1 MPLVVEGSERDNTM
15 PKTFPLRLEVE
26 EIALGTVLRKLN
38 EMPGIVKLNLD
49 LGQGG
54 QGAGRKKLEEHAAAT
69 LKNGNRE
76 PAVLKLLMSGPK
88 HISDI
93 SAVLGGKK
101 TRAYGLMNSLHKKGL
116 TKAVGKG
123 MHELT
128 KKALAQL
135 GLTVQEVPQVALAL
149 PAPALKHGPGGRA
162 SPGSGNIV
170 LKSILS
176 EGPKSPADVRA
187 KAAEKGISPKSIS
200 GVLDRAR
207 KNGLIK
213 KNGQGYELTA
223 KGQKIELRA

>member
-1 MPLVVEGSERDNTM
+1 VVEGSERDNTM
-15 PKTFPLRLEVE
+15 PKTFPIRLEVE
-26 EIALGTVLRKLN
+26 EIALGPVLRKLN
-38 EMPGIVKLNLD
+38 EMPGIVKLDLD

-54 QGAGRKKLEEHAAAT
+54 QGAGRKQLEKHAAET
-69 LKNGNRE
+69 LKNGSRE

-88 HISDI
+88 HIRDI
-93 SAVLGGKK
+93 SALLGGKK
-101 TRAYGLMNSLHKKGL
+101 TRAYGLMNQLQKKHL
-116 TKAVGKG
+116 TKSIGKG

-128 KKALAQL
+128 AKALAQL
-135 GLTVQEVPQVALAL
+135 GLTAQDVPQQAIAL

-162 SPGSGNIV
+162 SPGSGNVV

-176 EGPKSPADVRA
+176 DGPKTPADVRA

-207 KNGLIK
+207 KSGLIK